1 MPIDVEILKEKM
13 EAGKKC
19 VEKVRNQDI
28 LLLIGGTGSGK
39 SLTIQFLAGSKIE
52 KRDKVNDKGGIL
64 QHYEATEFPQNCDDE
79 LPLVTSSPHA
89 ESHTSYV
96 RGVKIEIKEKA
107 KFGKFVEKPF
117 ILCDS
122 PGQLET
128 RGIEQFLAQTYSTV
142 KAAQASKSVRPV
154 IVISKEGVGDRGELL
169 RRIIDS
175 ISVMFRNIK
184 LNKDSFN
191 IIFTKYEDSK
201 YSKGMILGFLAN
213 LFEELEKDP
222 NLQDL
227 SFKDL
232 LEALGDKLESE
243 DDVIII
249 DPLNSDRES
258 ILKSLLS
265 PKAIDDP
272 ENAFTMSI
280 S

>member
-1 MPIDVEILKEKM
+1 
-13 EAGKKC
+13 
-19 VEKVRNQDI
+19 
-28 LLLIGGTGSGK
+28 
-39 SLTIQFLAGSKIE
+39 
-52 KRDKVNDKGGIL
+52 
-64 QHYEATEFPQNCDDE
+64 
-79 LPLVTSSPHA
+79 
-89 ESHTSYV
+89 
-96 RGVKIEIKEKA
+96 
-107 KFGKFVEKPF
+107 
-117 ILCDS
+117 
-122 PGQLET
+122 
-128 RGIEQFLAQTYSTV
+128 
-142 KAAQASKSVRPV
+142 
-154 IVISKEGVGDRGELL
+154 
-169 RRIIDS
+169 
-175 ISVMFRNIK
+175 MFRNIK